1 MANGRWRLRCLRRFE
16 QARPLDWLPVR
27 IRHQGPI
34 LSLCGLFLCCLW
46 TLALKSKGRF
56 TLSFGTF
63 RNHYALA
70 GLEYGALSQQFARRK
85 YIPARGTELE
95 TNAEDVSEQAS
106 HRHIGL
112 RADAGNIKI
121 FAQRNCEEA
130 CVTAPTL
137 AGQPGVSRMAMW
149 KVIVSPDENE
159 NAWEDF
165 VRRGIIG
172 IGWCNPRQDDRAPVQ
187 QFVRMRRGDWVVAHL
202 SGKRSGVTFLAVGV
216 GRLTSDY
223 HEVETTDPQEWNG
236 PFRRQFT
243 VDWVSTDR
251 RRMPDLFR
259 TCNYRITVCLLSDEV
274 EVEVMRRFGIAAEE
288 AG

>member
-1 MANGRWRLRCLRRFE
+1 
-16 QARPLDWLPVR
+16 
-27 IRHQGPI
+27 
-34 LSLCGLFLCCLW
+34 
-46 TLALKSKGRF
+46 
-56 TLSFGTF
+56 
-63 RNHYALA
+63 
-70 GLEYGALSQQFARRK
+70 
-85 YIPARGTELE
+85 
-95 TNAEDVSEQAS
+95 
-106 HRHIGL
+106 
-112 RADAGNIKI
+112 
-121 FAQRNCEEA
+121 
-130 CVTAPTL
+130 
-137 AGQPGVSRMAMW
+137 MAMW